1 MAGALAGPPPGAP
14 PASGRGGYQKPSS
27 PAPVSGP
34 GALSQRTDRGQPQRQ
49 ITGQPYGEAKA
60 FQEQQTQAPMAST
73 PGPPAPSMAGGPAGG
88 PPREMPTP
96 LSAPTQRPDEPVTAG
111 APVGAGPNALPGP
124 DLQAAQYQ
132 TALSLV
138 QQAAATS
145 PEASALLQRL
155 QTRN

>member
-1 MAGALAGPPPGAP
+1 VQQGGGQH
-14 PASGRGGYQKPSS
+14 GGYRQPGS

-49 ITGQPYGEAKA
+49 VTGQPYGEAKA
-60 FQEQQTQAPMAST
+60 FLEQQTQAPMAND
-73 PGPPAPSMAGGPAGG
+73 PGPNLNPQATPAPGGMPMQRT
-88 PPREMPTP
+88 PPLP

-111 APVGAGPNALPGP
+111 APVGAGPNVLPGP
-124 DLQAAQYQ
+124 DANAAGYQ
-132 TALSLV
+132 SALGLV

-155 QTRN
+155 QQRM

>member
-1 MAGALAGPPPGAP
+1 MGP
-14 PASGRGGYQKPSS
+14 GRGGYQQPSS

-49 ITGQPYGEAKA
+49 LTGQPYGEAQA
-60 FQEQQTQAPMAST
+60 FQEQQTQAPMASD
-73 PGPPAPSMAGGPAGG
+73 PGPAGV
-88 PPREMPTP
+88 PARPSAPAVSRPMPTP
-96 LSAPTQRPDEPVTAG
+96 LSAPTERPNEPVTAG
-111 APVGAGPNALPGP
+111 APIGPGPNVLPGP
-124 DLQAAQYQ
+124 DLLSAQYQ